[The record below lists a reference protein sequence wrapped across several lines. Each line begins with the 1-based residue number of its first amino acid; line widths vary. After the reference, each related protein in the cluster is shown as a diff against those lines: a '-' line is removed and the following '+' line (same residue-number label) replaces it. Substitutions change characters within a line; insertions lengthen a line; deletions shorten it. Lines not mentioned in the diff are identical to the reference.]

1 MFISLIELKSSIK
14 KEYRCKFEIDRLPY
28 SKRSVEQRIKLP
40 KVSFQCILKDYRNIL
55 SCRLLTFTSYKA
67 FKKTEGGPD
76 LVSLSHFLH
85 DF

>member
-1 MFISLIELKSSIK
+1 MIELKSSTK
-14 KEYRCKFEIDRLPY
+14 KEYRCKLKIDKMIY

-40 KVSFQCILKDYRNIL
+40 KVSLQCILKDYRNIL
-55 SCRLLTFTSYKA
+55 SCRPLTFTSIKT